1 MSAGSQPDFYMGM
14 LEGALRVMVPWEW
27 NVAGHTFSFNVFLP
41 ALVPLG
47 AIFTAAAFWPFIEQ
61 WITGDRRE
69 HHVNDRPRNAPT
81 RTALGIAVVTF
92 YGILWAE
99 GANDILAQHFDVPL
113 YITTRIAQV
122 TMFVGPVLAYI
133 LTKRIC
139 LGLQRKDA
147 HLLEHGVETGI
158 IRQLPNGE
166 YIEETRPVSEE
177 KRAALVFRSK
187 PPGLP
192 SSGEEDENG
201 VPAPQMRGALGKVRA
216 RLYNI
221 VTESAELEPSH
232 GNGHGNGHGED
243 HAPAAV
249 TSGEPTG
256 TGSGT
261 GEGDQH
267 GS

>member
-1 MSAGSQPDFYMGM
+1 
-14 LEGALRVMVPWEW
+14 
-27 NVAGHTFSFNVFLP
+27 
-41 ALVPLG
+41 
-47 AIFTAAAFWPFIEQ
+47 
-61 WITGDRRE
+61 
-69 HHVNDRPRNAPT
+69 
-81 RTALGIAVVTF
+81 
-92 YGILWAE
+92 
-99 GANDILAQHFDVPL
+99 
-113 YITTRIAQV
+113 
-122 TMFVGPVLAYI
+122 MFVGPVVAYI

-166 YIEETRPVSEE
+166 FIEETRPVSEE
-177 KRAALVFRSK
+177 KRAELVFRSK

-249 TSGEPTG
+249 TSGEPGTG
-256 TGSGT
+256 TGSGS
-261 GEGDQH
+261 GRGGRPARVLISSG
-267 GS
+267 GSQRRARRPGRLPGPCA

>member
-1 MSAGSQPDFYMGM
+1 M
-14 LEGALRVMVPWEW
+14 
-27 NVAGHTFSFNVFLP
+27 
-41 ALVPLG
+41 
-47 AIFTAAAFWPFIEQ
+47 
-61 WITGDRRE
+61 
-69 HHVNDRPRNAPT
+69 
-81 RTALGIAVVTF
+81 
-92 YGILWAE
+92 
-99 GANDILAQHFDVPL
+99 
-113 YITTRIAQV
+113 
-122 TMFVGPVLAYI
+122 
-133 LTKRIC
+133 
-139 LGLQRKDA
+139 
-147 HLLEHGVETGI
+147 
-158 IRQLPNGE
+158 
-166 YIEETRPVSEE
+166 SEE
-177 KRAALVFRSK
+177 KRAELVFRSK

-249 TSGEPTG
+249 TSGEPGTG
-256 TGSGT
+256 SGSGT

>member
-1 MSAGSQPDFYMGM
+1 
-14 LEGALRVMVPWEW
+14 
-27 NVAGHTFSFNVFLP
+27 
-41 ALVPLG
+41 
-47 AIFTAAAFWPFIEQ
+47 
-61 WITGDRRE
+61 
-69 HHVNDRPRNAPT
+69 
-81 RTALGIAVVTF
+81 
-92 YGILWAE
+92 
-99 GANDILAQHFDVPL
+99 
-113 YITTRIAQV
+113 
-122 TMFVGPVLAYI
+122 MFVGPVVAYI

-192 SSGEEDENG
+192 SSGVEDENG

-249 TSGEPTG
+249 TSAEPTG
-256 TGSGT
+256 TGSGN

>member
-1 MSAGSQPDFYMGM
+1 MGS
-14 LEGALRVMVPWEW
+14 R
-27 NVAGHTFSFNVFLP
+27 
-41 ALVPLG
+41 
-47 AIFTAAAFWPFIEQ
+47 
-61 WITGDRRE
+61 
-69 HHVNDRPRNAPT
+69 APT
-81 RTALGIAVVTF
+81 TSSPTSSRSRC
-92 YGILWAE
+92 
-99 GANDILAQHFDVPL
+99 
-113 YITTRIAQV
+113 TRITWIARV
-122 TMFVGPVLAYI
+122 AVIVGPIIAYFI
-133 LTKRIC
+133 TKRIC

-147 HLLEHGVETGI
+147 RTCSSTAWRPGI

-166 YIEETRPVSEE
+166 YIEVTRPVSEE
-177 KRAALVFRSK
+177 KRAVLVFRSK

-232 GNGHGNGHGED
+232 GNGHGDGHGNGHGED

>member
-1 MSAGSQPDFYMGM
+1 M
-14 LEGALRVMVPWEW
+14 
-27 NVAGHTFSFNVFLP
+27 
-41 ALVPLG
+41 
-47 AIFTAAAFWPFIEQ
+47 
-61 WITGDRRE
+61 
-69 HHVNDRPRNAPT
+69 
-81 RTALGIAVVTF
+81 
-92 YGILWAE
+92 
-99 GANDILAQHFDVPL
+99 
-113 YITTRIAQV
+113 
-122 TMFVGPVLAYI
+122 MFVGPVVAYI

-158 IRQLPNGE
+158 IRQLPSGE
-166 YIEETRPVSEE
+166 FIEETRPVSEE
-177 KRAALVFRSK
+177 KRAKLVFRSK

-232 GNGHGNGHGED
+232 GNGHGDGHGNGHGED

-249 TSGEPTG
+249 TSGEPAGAVTR
-256 TGSGT
+256 SG
-261 GEGDQH
+261 EDDQH
-267 GS
+267 RS